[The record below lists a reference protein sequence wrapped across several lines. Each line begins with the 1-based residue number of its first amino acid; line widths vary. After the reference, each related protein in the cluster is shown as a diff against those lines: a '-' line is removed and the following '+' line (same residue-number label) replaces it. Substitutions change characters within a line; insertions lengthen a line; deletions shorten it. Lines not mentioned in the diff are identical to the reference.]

1 MVCSLIANVSDSH
14 LLCRYSNAKCA
25 ITFLPLE
32 RAHVWKCLMNP
43 FGRVSLQKLD
53 RFGHGNRGRQR
64 NQNMYV
70 IRDPTDCKWPNFVFP
85 RYAAQIGPK
94 ALTYIRSQKR
104 RAILCTPDAMNET
117 TIERMHAFGPSV
129 PAGTLSVISRDPSVE
144 TLGYLRI
151 AYFHRT
157 VY

>member
-1 MVCSLIANVSDSH
+1 MMCSLIANISDSR

-43 FGRVSLQKLD
+43 LGRVSLKELD
-53 RFGHGNRGRQR
+53 RFGHGYRGGQR
-64 NQNMYV
+64 NQNMYM
-70 IRDPTDCKWPNFVFP
+70 IRDPTDCNSPNFVFP
-85 RYAAQIGPK
+85 RHAAQIGPK

-104 RAILCTPDAMNET
+104 RAIFCAPDAMNET
-117 TIERMHAFGPSV
+117 TIERMHALGPSV
-129 PAGTLSVISRDPSVE
+129 PAGTLSAITRYPSVK
-144 TLGYLRI
+144 TLGYLAI
-151 AYFHRT
+151 PYFQRA

>member
-1 MVCSLIANVSDSH
+1 MRHNLPATRTSACLEMSHESTWTSFPLRSWIA
-14 LLCRYSNAKCA
+14 
-25 ITFLPLE
+25 
-32 RAHVWKCLMNP
+32 
-43 FGRVSLQKLD
+43 
-53 RFGHGNRGRQR
+53 FGHGYRGGQR
-64 NQNMYV
+64 NQNMYM
-70 IRDPTDCKWPNFVFP
+70 IRDPTDCNSPNFVFP